1 MIHPKESTRQSAM
14 PSNPLQSHHA
24 GLRPTELPE
33 PAAEAREHSNRLTGS
48 IRAEL
53 ARSGGWMP
61 FDRFM
66 ELALY
71 APGLGYYTAG
81 ARKFGEAGDFV
92 TAPEISPL
100 FARCLARQCRQLL
113 EELAGGD
120 LLEVGAGTG
129 VLATDLLLELEAL
142 QMLPERYFILEVSPD
157 LQQRQRETLTLRAAH
172 LLDRVQWLDA
182 MPEPGFS
189 GVVIANE
196 LLDAMPVSRFT
207 IAESGVQEGFVRWS
221 DEGFEHHW
229 GEPVTPG
236 LKGAVTALQAE
247 LGPFAVGYV
256 SELNLRAG
264 PWLRSL
270 AQRIGRGAALL
281 IDYGYPG
288 AEYYH
293 PQRSMGTLMCHY
305 RHRAHDAPLILPGL
319 QDITAHVD
327 FSSIAKTGL
336 DAGFELKGY
345 TTQAHFLLGCGLDS
359 LLMESDPNE
368 IESHIT
374 LMQAVKRLT
383 MPTEMGERFKVVALG
398 KGIESSLMGF
408 GLRDLSGRL

>member
-1 MIHPKESTRQSAM
+1 MSSSQSPNHRAG
-14 PSNPLQSHHA
+14 PL
-24 GLRPTELPE
+24 PTELPE
-33 PAAEAREHSNRLTGS
+33 PTPEAREHSNRLIES

-53 ARSGGWMP
+53 TQSGGRMP

-100 FARCLARQCRQLL
+100 FARCLARQCRELL
-113 EELAGGD
+113 AELAGGD

-129 VLATDLLLELEAL
+129 VLAADLLLELEAL
-142 QMLPERYFILEVSPD
+142 QMLPERYLILELSPD
-157 LQQRQRETLTLRAAH
+157 LQQRQRETLALRAAH
-172 LLDRVQWLDA
+172 LMDRVQWLDA

-196 LLDAMPVSRFT
+196 LLDAMPVSCFT
-207 IAESGVQEGFVRWS
+207 VAESGVQEGFVRWS
-221 DEGFEHHW
+221 GEGFERYW
-229 GEPVTPG
+229 DEPVTPG
-236 LKGAVTALQAE
+236 LKHAVTALQAA
-247 LGPFAVGYV
+247 LGSFSVGYE
-256 SELNLRAG
+256 SELNLRADS
-264 PWLRSL
+264 WLRSL
-270 AQRIGRGAALL
+270 AQRVERGALLL
-281 IDYGYPG
+281 IDYGYPA

-327 FSSIAKTGL
+327 FSSIARTGR
-336 DAGFELKGY
+336 DAGLELKGY
-345 TTQAHFLLGCGLDS
+345 TTQAHFLLGCGLDL

-383 MPTEMGERFKVVALG
+383 MPTEMGERFKVIALS
-398 KGIESSLMGF
+398 KGIGSSLMGF
-408 GLRDLSGRL
+408 SLRDLSGRL